1 MPRMLFLASIGL
13 LFLPRTGLSQEPWSA
28 PYADQ
33 YAPPAPG
40 VERLPPY
47 MNSPPAGPYTGP
59 WIEGQAQPPIDDS
72 QWMFDPAQAAPGNQG
87 PPSLPHIPGAL
98 AMPEAAEVIV
108 ETEAPV
114 TPAPGPPAKIW
125 EGNVELGVNG
135 SDGNTETFNLHF
147 GAKLKRETELNILSS
162 ELDYRKNTADSVE
175 TANKAF
181 LDSRFER
188 LFPESPWTWFI
199 HNTEEYDEFTAYDL
213 RVAVDTGFGYQFIDI
228 DTTSLIGRLGGGTSR
243 EIGGP
248 NDDFVPEAV
257 FGLEGEHQLT
267 KRQKLCASVEYRPDV
282 TDFADYRLNAKADW
296 EVLLDEEMNLSM
308 KAGVIDR
315 YDSSPEGLE
324 PNDLD
329 YTLTLLWGF

>member
-1 MPRMLFLASIGL
+1 MPRMLFLASLGL
-13 LFLPRTGLSQEPWSA
+13 LSLLRTGLSQEPWAA

-33 YAPPAPG
+33 YSAPALG
-40 VERLPPY
+40 VERLPPFV
-47 MNSPPAGPYTGP
+47 NSPPAASYNVP
-59 WIEGQAQPPIDDS
+59 WIEGQPQPPFDQS
-72 QWMFDPAQAAPGNQG
+72 QGLFDPAQAAPAYRG
-87 PPSLPHIPGAL
+87 PPPPPGFPGAIP
-98 AMPEAAEVIV
+98 MPETAEVVV
-108 ETEAPV
+108 ETEEPA
-114 TPAPGPPAKIW
+114 TPAPEPPPKIW

-147 GAKLKRETELNILSS
+147 GTKLKRKTDLSIFSS
-162 ELDYRKNTADSVE
+162 ELDYRKNTADSIE

-181 LDSRFER
+181 LDSRYER

-213 RVAVDTGFGYQFIDI
+213 RVAVDTGFGYRFIDL
-228 DTTSLIGRLGGGTSR
+228 DTTSLIGRFGGGTSR

-257 FGLEGEHQLT
+257 FGLEGERQLT
-267 KRQKLCASVEYRPDV
+267 KRQKLRASVEYRPDV
-282 TDFADYRLNAKADW
+282 TDFADYRINAKADW

-315 YDSSPEGLE
+315 YDSTPEGLE